1 MFWFAP
7 LMGAAVTAI
16 IYGKSASQYY
26 LSFSDPFIYLSI
38 YLSISVCAEY
48 APLKP
53 KKREN
58 KDDMADAL
66 FMAKKKRSFPSLRD
80 RFR

>member
-7 LMGAAVTAI
+7 LLGAAVTAI
-16 IYGKSASQYY
+16 IYGQSMYISIAI
-26 LSFSDPFIYLSI
+26 SFV
-38 YLSISVCAEY
+38 ISSSLFVCHSEY

-58 KDDMADAL
+58 KESMADAI
-66 FMAKKKRSFPSLRD
+66 FMAKKKRLG
-80 RFR
+80 

>member
-7 LMGAAVTAI
+7 LLGAAVTAI
-16 IYGKSASQYY
+16 IYGQPMY
-26 LSFSDPFIYLSI
+26 ISI
-38 YLSISVCAEY
+38 AISIVILFACHSEY

-58 KDDMADAL
+58 KESMADAI
-66 FMAKKKRSFPSLRD
+66 FMAKKKRLG
-80 RFR
+80 